1 MSTDVSND
9 TVTFYDEE
17 AEAYQGSLS
26 TPWKILIA
34 DDEEEVHAVTRMV
47 LSGFTF
53 ENRHLHLLGAYSGEE
68 TREML
73 RQHPDLAVI
82 LLDVVME
89 EDDAGLAVVKFIREE
104 LRNSFIRIIL
114 RTGQPGQAPERRVTM
129 EYDINDYKEK
139 TELTAQKLFTT
150 ITSALRAYR
159 DLRTIERN
167 KKGLEHI
174 VAASANLFEL
184 RSLGQFATGALEQLT
199 ALLHFDE
206 NSLYVQSSGLA
217 ISRQQGDFYVL
228 AATGE
233 FAGYVNLQV
242 KAAVPE
248 PVQRLLF
255 QAIDQ
260 KRSLFTEH
268 VYVGYFCTKQG
279 SENVIYLQGRYDLNA
294 IERGLIR
301 TFSTNIA
308 VAFDNIY
315 LNQEIE
321 EAQKEVIYTLGEV
334 VETRSQETG
343 QHVKRVGAYCHFL
356 ALKYGLD
363 QATADLLRLAA
374 PMHDVGKIGIPDA
387 ILNKPGK
394 LTNEEFE
401 IIKTHTTI
409 GYRILKGSKEKILQT
424 AATIALQH
432 HERWDGQGYPHGL
445 KGADINILA
454 RITKLAD
461 IFDALSF
468 RRVYNE
474 AWNMDLIIELFKDD
488 HGRHFDPTLV
498 RLFLENLNEILAIK
512 NSYPNES

>member
-1 MSTDVSND
+1 MNDDVL
-9 TVTFYDEE
+9 FYENE
-17 AEAYQGSLS
+17 PNPSQEHVAA
-26 TPWKILIA
+26 PWKVLIA
-34 DDEEEVHAVTRMV
+34 DDEEEVHAVTHMV
-47 LSGFTF
+47 LSGFAF
-53 ENRHLHLLGAYSGEE
+53 DDRSLQLLDAYSGEE
-68 TREML
+68 TCVML
-73 RQHPDLAVI
+73 KEHPDVAVI

-89 EDDAGLAVVKFIREE
+89 EDNSGLVVVKFIREE
-104 LRNSFIRIIL
+104 LKNSFVRIIL

-150 ITSALRAYR
+150 VTAALRAYR

-167 KKGLEHI
+167 KKGLELI

-184 RSLGQFATGALEQLT
+184 RSLRQFVTGALEQLT
-199 ALLHFDE
+199 SLLHFDE

-217 ISRQQGDFYVL
+217 ISRRQDDFYVL

-233 FAGYVNLQV
+233 FTDYVDQQV
-242 KAAVPE
+242 KDSVPE
-248 PVQRLLF
+248 HIQQLLS
-255 QAIDQ
+255 QAVEQ
-260 KRSLFTEH
+260 KRSIFNANE
-268 VYVGYFCTKQG
+268 YVGYFRTKKG
-279 SENVIYLQGRYDLNA
+279 SENVIYMLGRYDLND
-294 IERGLIR
+294 IERGLIS

-321 EAQKEVIYTLGEV
+321 DAQKEVIYTLGEV

-343 QHVKRVGAYCHFL
+343 QHVKRVGTYCNLL
-356 ALKYGLD
+356 AVKCGLGEE
-363 QATADLLRLAA
+363 QAELLRLAS
-374 PMHDVGKIGIPDA
+374 PMHDVGKIGIPDVV
-387 ILNKPGK
+387 LNKPGK
-394 LTNEEFE
+394 LTDEEFE

-409 GYRILKGSKEKILQT
+409 GYDVLKGSQEKILQT

-432 HERWDGQGYPHGL
+432 HERWDGKGYPG
-445 KGADINILA
+445 GIRGEDIDLLA

-474 AWNMDLIIELFKDD
+474 AWNIDLIVKLFKEDE
-488 HGRHFDPTLV
+488 GRHFDPALV
-498 RLFLENLNEILAIK
+498 QLFLDNLDEIIQIK
-512 NSYPNES
+512 NSYPNG

>member
-1 MSTDVSND
+1 MNETL
-9 TVTFYDEE
+9 FFRDEP
-17 AEAYQGSLS
+17 ATRHDISKV
-26 TPWKILIA
+26 PWKLLIA

-47 LSGFTF
+47 LEGFTF
-53 ENRHLHLLGAYSGEE
+53 EDRKLQLLGTYSGEE
-68 TREML
+68 TKAML
-73 RQHPDLAVI
+73 KEHPDIAVI

-89 EDDAGLAVVKFIREE
+89 EDNSGLKVVKYIREE
-104 LRNSFIRIIL
+104 LKNSFVRIIL

-150 ITSALRAYR
+150 ITAALRAYR

-167 KKGLEHI
+167 KKGLEQI
-174 VAASANLFEL
+174 VEASANLFEL
-184 RSLGQFATGALEQLT
+184 RSLRQFATGALLQLT
-199 ALLHFDE
+199 SLLHFDE

-217 ISRQQGDFYVL
+217 VSRQEDSFYVL

-233 FAGYVNLQV
+233 FEDYINKPV
-242 KAAVPE
+242 KDVIPE
-248 PVQRLLF
+248 PIQHLIF
-255 QAIDQ
+255 QAIEE
-260 KRSLFTEH
+260 KRSLFTENL
-268 VYVGYFCTKQG
+268 YVGYFCTKKG
-279 SENVIYLQGRYDLNA
+279 SENVLYMEGRYDLND
-294 IERGLIR
+294 IEKGLIQ

-321 EAQKEVIYTLGEV
+321 DAQKEVIYTLGEV

-343 QHVKRVGAYCHFL
+343 QHVKRVGAYSYLL
-356 ALKYGLD
+356 ACRYGLD
-363 QATADLLRLAA
+363 EGMADLLRLAA

-387 ILNKPGK
+387 ILHKPGK
-394 LTNEEFE
+394 LTDEEFAV
-401 IIKTHTTI
+401 IQTHTTI
-409 GYRILKGSKEKILQT
+409 GYEILKGSKEKILQT

-432 HERWDGQGYPHGL
+432 HEHWDGLGYPAGL
-445 KGADINILA
+445 SGEQIDILA

-474 AWNMDLIIELFKDD
+474 AWNIDLIVKLFQEDV
-488 HGRHFDPTLV
+488 GRHFDPALV
-498 RLFLENLNEILAIK
+498 ELFLNHLDEFVGIK
-512 NSYPNES
+512 NTYPNEP